1 MTPEIVDNLKEKY
14 EKLSA
19 EEYDVE
25 KIVNGVVDV
34 HSPEVENLVKI
45 ESFFGKNQGFVR
57 TMSSFSIPLSG

>member
-1 MTPEIVDNLKEKY
+1 MTPEIVENLKEKY

-45 ESFFGKNQGFVR
+45 ASFLLRIKVSLEQ
-57 TMSSFSIPLSG
+57 